1 MDYKDNTN
9 EYIIDNSN
17 WDEEI
22 EDSEFQEEMK
32 TASMK
37 NSELPEGM
45 EIIDTTNH
53 SVDVNKEIQE
63 AAEKEGLDTGDPYLG
78 GKGATPE
85 AVVEALTT
93 EAMPE
98 GAQKAKEEYEEK
110 KTSNLKKIVA
120 TRDILFSRFN
130 KLIDIPIKFTDPES
144 GEEVQLVFKM
154 KRLSEAE
161 NNHLLNHELIGK
173 KISDLTEDEYQES
186 IKFKRNVLAS
196 TVVEPKLT
204 ADEWAY
210 QVDNAMASEIFDK
223 VQQALIEV
231 NDAEIFQ

>member
-1 MDYKDNTN
+1 M
-9 EYIIDNSN
+9 
-17 WDEEI
+17 
-22 EDSEFQEEMK
+22 
-32 TASMK
+32 
-37 NSELPEGM
+37 
-45 EIIDTTNH
+45 
-53 SVDVNKEIQE
+53 
-63 AAEKEGLDTGDPYLG
+63 
-78 GKGATPE
+78 
-85 AVVEALTT
+85 
-93 EAMPE
+93 
-98 GAQKAKEEYEEK
+98 
-110 KTSNLKKIVA
+110 
-120 TRDILFSRFN
+120 FSRFN

-144 GEEVQLVFKM
+144 GEKVQLVFKM